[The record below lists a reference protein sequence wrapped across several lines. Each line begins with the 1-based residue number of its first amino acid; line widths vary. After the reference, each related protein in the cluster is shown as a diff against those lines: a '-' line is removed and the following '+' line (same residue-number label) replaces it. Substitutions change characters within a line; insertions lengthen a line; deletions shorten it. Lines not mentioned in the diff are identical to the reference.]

1 LSPSPKTLE
10 ALEIELMELLT
21 EEQEYVL
28 KTENR
33 IVELK
38 AEIQKLQGQL
48 KTYKQ
53 TVSERKKLLMKRI
66 ASQKS
71 ALTPTPSSPP
81 LKRVPSTGTSSECVI
96 CLENPANCLIAPCGH
111 ICLCMECKGSK
122 VPKSCPICRGDV
134 QGIFQAFRV

>member
-53 TVSERKKLLMKRI
+53 TVSERKKPVNEKNSF
-66 ASQKS
+66 AKVSFDAYTFKS
-71 ALTPTPSSPP
+71 SIKTCTFHGNFFRMRHLF
-81 LKRVPSTGTSSECVI
+81 R
-96 CLENPANCLIAPCGH
+96 
-111 ICLCMECKGSK
+111 
-122 VPKSCPICRGDV
+122 KSC
-134 QGIFQAFRV
+134 